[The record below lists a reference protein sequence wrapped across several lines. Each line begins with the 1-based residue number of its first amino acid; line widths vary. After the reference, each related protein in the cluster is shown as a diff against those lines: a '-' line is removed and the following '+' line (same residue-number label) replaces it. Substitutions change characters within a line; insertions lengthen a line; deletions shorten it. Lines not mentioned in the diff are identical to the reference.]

1 MGSDSTAIHDMMQN
15 FLDKYVPD
23 EMHDE
28 AEAELGSVLA
38 ESVAVIARHITQ
50 CAHEEGKRQAVKK
63 SKPKSDKPKCTATKK
78 DGTVCGACALPNSTL
93 CGRHSKE
100 AT

>member
-1 MGSDSTAIHDMMQN
+1 MGSDSTAIHDMMQK
-15 FLDKYVPD
+15 FLYMYVPD

-50 CAHEEGKRQAVKK
+50 CAHEEGKRQPVKK
-63 SKPKSDKPKCTATKK
+63 STKSDKPKCTATKK
-78 DGTVCGACALPNSTL
+78 DGTVCGASALPNNTL

-100 AT
+100 TL